1 MKKFLF
7 LLLSLLFPLL
17 LFSNKINSN
26 NEEFAQA
33 NSFYQKGDFEKAKEI
48 YEKLVNRG
56 IRDERLFF
64 NLGNTY
70 YRLSEFHLAILY
82 YERAKILCPF
92 DEDINFNLQIAN
104 LRVVD
109 KFEPVPKFFLTQW
122 WENLR
127 DRFNSSQWAI
137 VSIVSIWLSAIA
149 YFLFLIVRTA
159 LGKKIT
165 FLLGSILILLF
176 LFASLLSYSRYKFEN
191 THNFAIVFSTNAYIK
206 SSPEE
211 NATDLFILHQ
221 GTKVQLIDQVGNWL
235 KIRLPNG
242 NIGWIK
248 REEIEVI

>member
-1 MKKFLF
+1 MREILF
-7 LLLSLLFPLL
+7 LLLGLLPFW
-17 LFSNKINSN
+17 LFSNETDPINK
-26 NEEFAQA
+26 EFAQA
-33 NSFYQKGDFEKAKEI
+33 NSLYQKGEYEKAKEI
-48 YEKLVNRG
+48 YEKLVGRG

-70 YRLSEFHLAILY
+70 YRLNKFHRAILN
-82 YERAKILCPF
+82 YERAKILAPF

-109 KFEPVPKFFLTQW
+109 KFEPIPKFFLTQW

-127 DRFNSSQWAI
+127 DSFNSNQWAI
-137 VSIVSIWLSAIA
+137 ASIVSIWLSAIA
-149 YFLFLIVRTA
+149 FSLFLMVRTT

-176 LFASLLSYSRYKFEN
+176 LFASVLSYSRYKSEN
-191 THNFAIVFSTNAYIK
+191 DHNFAIVFSTNAYIK

-211 NATDLFILHQ
+211 NSTDLFILHQ
-221 GTKVQLIDQVGNWL
+221 GTKVQLIDQVGDWL

-242 NIGWIK
+242 NIGWLK
-248 REEIEVI
+248 KEEIEVI

>member
-1 MKKFLF
+1 MKKI
-7 LLLSLLFPLL
+7 LLLFVLFPLL
-17 LFSNKINSN
+17 LSSDETKSID
-26 NEEFAQA
+26 EEFSKA
-33 NSFYQKGDFEKAKEI
+33 NSLYQNGEFNKAREI

-70 YRLSEFHLAILY
+70 YRLNEIHRAILY
-82 YERAKILCPF
+82 YERAKILAPF
-92 DEDINFNLQIAN
+92 DEDLNFNLQIAN

-109 KFEPVPKFFLTQW
+109 KFEQVPKFFLTQW

-127 DRFNSSQWAI
+127 DIFNSNQWAI
-137 VSIVSIWLSAIA
+137 VSIISIWLSAIA
-149 YFLFLIVRTA
+149 FSLFLIVKTT
-159 LGKKIT
+159 LSKKIT

-176 LFASLLSYSRYKFEN
+176 LFASALSYSRYKFEN
-191 THNFAIVFSTNAYIK
+191 AHNFAIVFSPNAYIK

-211 NATDLFILHQ
+211 SATDLFILHQ

-248 REEIEVI
+248 KEAIEVI